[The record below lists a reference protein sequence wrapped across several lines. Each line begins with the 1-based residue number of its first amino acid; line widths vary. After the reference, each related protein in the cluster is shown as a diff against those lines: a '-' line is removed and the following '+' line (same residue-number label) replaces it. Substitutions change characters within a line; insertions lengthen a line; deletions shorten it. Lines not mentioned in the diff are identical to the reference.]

1 VLKQNIKYNKVE
13 RTDVNEKFNDPQK
26 RFHKELRSGVRR
38 VFGAEHFAR
47 GGQGTAHLGE
57 SAAARVQY
65 VERPRSRQV

>member
-47 GGQGTAHLGE
+47 GYAQRAAHLGE
-57 SAAARVQY
+57 SSAAWM
-65 VERPRSRQV
+65 